1 MAFLSSNALLPPP
14 TLAPIEQLPNPD
26 LAGYLNL
33 YYLPVEDLLR
43 DPVVVGGAV
52 VGDLALRPG
61 AGWVELKLTQQTLKV
76 AEVPKQGRSGT
87 TYQVKVTGQR
97 PQPTAGVLG
106 GLEALDRR
114 HLLLLVRQ
122 ANGQLRLL
130 GTRQAYLRLLAG
142 TEGAGVATRAGID
155 VQLLGETPERGPYYG
170 GAFAPPGVAG
180 PVPGTAVRVLDR
192 RGNVMAL
199 VPAGKDLVI
208 SSGFRVAL
216 TIQ

>member
-1 MAFLSSNALLPPP
+1 PP

-61 AGWVELKLTQQTLKV
+61 ASWVELKLTQQTLKV

-114 HLLLLVRQ
+114 QLLLLVRQ

-142 TEGAGVATRAGID
+142 TEGGSVATRAGVD
-155 VQLLGETPERGPYYG
+155 VQLLGETPERGPYYAG
-170 GAFAPPGVAG
+170 ALLVPGAPAASGAAPVAGAF
-180 PVPGTAVRVLDR
+180 VRVLDFQ
-192 RGNVMAL
+192 GNLMAL
-199 VPAGKDLVI
+199 VPAGKELVI
-208 SSGFRVAL
+208 SSGFRVVL
-216 TIQ
+216 TIK